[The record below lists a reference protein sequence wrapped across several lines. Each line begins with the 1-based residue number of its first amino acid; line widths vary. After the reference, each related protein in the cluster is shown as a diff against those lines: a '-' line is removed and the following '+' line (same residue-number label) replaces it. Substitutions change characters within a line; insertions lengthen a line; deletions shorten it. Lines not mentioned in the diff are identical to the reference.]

1 MHFSGRP
8 QSAGADHL
16 WLREALQASLGV
28 CPPRAPI
35 RHRDKFGLF
44 SGFQMRSQKDG
55 VTPLRQRLLHM
66 LANPKYQPLNKT
78 DLAKRLGIPINARSA
93 FRRLLTDLEKEGKIA
108 RIRKERY
115 VLPQEA
121 DLIVGILQ
129 MNPQGFAYVLNG
141 TGDGLGDVYISAEN
155 TSTAMHRDKV
165 VARIIREDVPQ
176 LRSGRQRARRQGKV
190 IKILER
196 ANKQI
201 VGTLQ
206 QSKKFFYVVP
216 DDPCLLHDI
225 YVELDHQRL
234 PRAPRIND
242 KVVVRLE
249 EWESRHLNPEGEII
263 EVLGPARAPGVDI
276 LGIIKKYDLPV
287 EFPSGVLE
295 QAEKIPLDIP
305 PSALSHREDLRTVQV
320 FTIDPDDARD
330 FDDAIHVRRFADQ
343 WEVGVHI
350 ADVSHYVVPGSALDR
365 EAYKRGNSVYLPDRV
380 LPMLPE
386 RLSNGVCSLRPD
398 EDHLT
403 KSVIIRFDQAGGLK
417 SYRFAA
423 TIIRSRFRL
432 TYREAYERLQRPP
445 ENQLD
450 HFLHQAW
457 QIASALR
464 KRRFGKGALELDF
477 PEVRVR
483 VDQSGKAVGLI
494 KEENDISHQLIEE
507 FMLLANEIVGR
518 ETKNRSLPSVY
529 RVHEDPD
536 PEKLLEFRELAR
548 SHGLAPG
555 DISRKRELQRFLK
568 SIAGRPDE
576 GLLKVSLLRSLRKA
590 IYLPTPLGHFGLAKS
605 DYTHFTSPIRRY
617 ADLIVHRAFDV
628 LLSSDGQGAR
638 KKLARSSRL
647 DELCEHISTTERIA
661 ADAEREATR
670 LKKLEY
676 LESLIGRPNRFRA
689 TVIEV
694 RNYGLVVEVP
704 DALITGLIHVSSL
717 GGDFFVYDGA
727 RQQIYGRRTRFTLGL
742 GDQLEVGVARV
753 DRFKQQ
759 VDFTFVRKVPRQVE
773 TDGLENAGDKN
784 RNTRRKIQGTGTGR

>member
-1 MHFSGRP
+1 MGPATAYSTLAELRLTFSLP
-8 QSAGADHL
+8 
-16 WLREALQASLGV
+16 
-28 CPPRAPI
+28 
-35 RHRDKFGLF
+35 
-44 SGFQMRSQKDG
+44 MRSQKDG
-55 VTPLRQRLLHM
+55 VEPLRQRLLNL
-66 LANPKYQPLNKT
+66 LAHPQYQPLNKT
-78 DLAKRLGIPINARSA
+78 DLAKRLGVSVDERSA
-93 FRRLLTDLEKEGKIA
+93 FRRLLIDLEKQGKIA

-129 MNPQGFAYVLNG
+129 MNPQGFGYVLNA

-155 TSTAMHRDKV
+155 TSTALHRDKV
-165 VARIIREDVPQ
+165 VARIIRDEVPQ
-176 LRSGRQRARRQGKV
+176 LGSGRQRARRQGKV

-216 DDPCLLHDI
+216 DDPRLLHDI
-225 YVELDHQRL
+225 YVELDHERL
-234 PRAPRIND
+234 PRMPRAND

-287 EFPSGVLE
+287 EFSPGALE
-295 QAEKIPLDIP
+295 QAEKIPLSIP
-305 PSALSHREDLRTVQV
+305 PSALHHREDLRTVQV
-320 FTIDPDDARD
+320 FTIDPEDARD
-330 FDDAIHVRRFADQ
+330 FDDAIHVRRLGDQ

-350 ADVSHYVVPGSALDR
+350 ADVSHYVAPGSALDR
-365 EAYKRGNSVYLPDRV
+365 EAFKRGNSVYLPDRV

-403 KSVIIRFDQAGGLK
+403 KSVIIRFDQAGRPK
-417 SYRFAA
+417 SHRFAA
-423 TIIRSRFRL
+423 TVIRSRFRL

-445 ENQLD
+445 QNQLD

-457 QIASALR
+457 KIASALR
-464 KRRFGKGALELDF
+464 ERRFNKGALELDF

-483 VDQSGKAVGLI
+483 VDQSGKAIGLI

-507 FMLLANEIVGR
+507 FMVLANEIVGR

-536 PEKLLEFRELAR
+536 AEKLLEFRELAHA
-548 SHGLAPG
+548 HGLTPG
-555 DISRKRELQRFLK
+555 DLSQKREMQRFLR

-590 IYLPTPLGHFGLAKS
+590 IYLPVPLGHFGLAKG

-617 ADLIVHRAFDV
+617 ADLIVHRTFNA
-628 LLSSDGQGAR
+628 LLSGPGIGRVRRSLTSTANYAGQEGEVGSNAHP
-638 KKLARSSRL
+638 KKLISSSRL
-647 DELCEHISTTERIA
+647 EEVCEHISTTERIA
-661 ADAEREATR
+661 ADAEREAVR

-676 LESLIGRPNRFRA
+676 LESLIGRPHRFQA
-689 TVIEV
+689 TVLEV

-727 RQQIYGRRTRFTLGL
+727 KQQMYGRRTRFTLGL
-742 GDQLEVGVARV
+742 GDVLEVGVARV

-759 VDFTFVRKVPRQVE
+759 VDFTLVRKAPRQVE
-773 TDGLENAGDKN
+773 IDGSKNAGYRK
-784 RNTRRKIQGTGTGR
+784 RNARGRAHQPKIGR

>member
-1 MHFSGRP
+1 
-8 QSAGADHL
+8 
-16 WLREALQASLGV
+16 
-28 CPPRAPI
+28 
-35 RHRDKFGLF
+35 
-44 SGFQMRSQKDG
+44 MRSQKDG
-55 VTPLRQRLLHM
+55 VEPLRQRLLNL
-66 LANPKYQPLNKT
+66 LAHPQYQPLNKT
-78 DLAKRLGIPINARSA
+78 DLGKRLGVKLDERSA
-93 FRRLLTDLEKEGKIA
+93 FRRLLIDLENQGKIA

-121 DLIVGILQ
+121 DLIAGVLQ
-129 MNPQGFAYVLNG
+129 MNPQGFGYVLNA

-165 VARIIREDVPQ
+165 LARIIREGVPQ

-216 DDPCLLHDI
+216 DDPRLFHDI

-234 PRAPRIND
+234 PHVPRIND
-242 KVVVRLE
+242 KVVVRLD
-249 EWESRHLNPEGEII
+249 EWESRHLNPEGEVI

-276 LGIIKKYDLPV
+276 LGVIKKYDLPV
-287 EFPSGVLE
+287 EFPPGVLE
-295 QAEKIPLDIP
+295 QAEKIPLSIP
-305 PSALSHREDLRTVQV
+305 SSALRWREDLRTVQV
-320 FTIDPDDARD
+320 FTIDPEDARD
-330 FDDAIHVRRFADQ
+330 FDDAIHIRRFGDE

-350 ADVSHYVVPGSALDR
+350 ADVSHYVAPGSVLDR
-365 EAYKRGNSVYLPDRV
+365 EAFKRGNSVYLPDRV

-403 KSVIIRFDQAGGLK
+403 KSVIIRFDQSGRPK
-417 SYRFAA
+417 SHRLAP

-432 TYREAYERLQRPP
+432 TYGEAYERLQRPP
-445 ENQLD
+445 QNQLD

-457 QIASALR
+457 KIASALR
-464 KRRFGKGALELDF
+464 ERRFNKGALELDF

-483 VDQSGKAVGLI
+483 VDQNGKAIGLI

-548 SHGLAPG
+548 THGLTPG
-555 DISRKRELQRFLK
+555 DLSQKREMQRFLK

-590 IYLPTPLGHFGLAKS
+590 IYLPTPLGHFGLAKG

-617 ADLIVHRAFDV
+617 ADLIVHRTFNA
-628 LLSSDGQGAR
+628 LLSNESDR
-638 KKLARSSRL
+638 KKLIRSSRL
-647 DELCEHISTTERIA
+647 EEVCEHISTTERIA
-661 ADAEREATR
+661 ADAEREAVR

-676 LESLIGRPNRFRA
+676 LESLIGRLHRFQA
-689 TVIEV
+689 TVLEV

-704 DALITGLIHVSSL
+704 DALITGLIHISSL
-717 GGDFFVYDGA
+717 GGDFFIYDGA
-727 RQQIYGRRTRFTLGL
+727 KQQVYGRRTRFTLGL
-742 GDQLEVGVARV
+742 GDVLEVGVARV

-759 VDFTFVRKVPRQVE
+759 VDFTFVRKVPRAAE
-773 TDGLENAGDKN
+773 PKGSPDAHHEK
-784 RNTRRKIQGTGTGR
+784 RNTRGRTHQPRNQK

>member
-1 MHFSGRP
+1 
-8 QSAGADHL
+8 
-16 WLREALQASLGV
+16 
-28 CPPRAPI
+28 
-35 RHRDKFGLF
+35 
-44 SGFQMRSQKDG
+44 MRSQKDG
-55 VTPLRQRLLHM
+55 VEPLRQRLLNL
-66 LANPKYQPLNKT
+66 LAHSKYQPLNKT
-78 DLAKRLGIPINARSA
+78 DLAKRLGVSVDERSA
-93 FRRLLTDLEKEGKIA
+93 FRRLLIDLEKQGKIA
-108 RIRKERY
+108 RIRKERF

-121 DLIVGILQ
+121 DLIVGTLQ
-129 MNPQGFAYVLNG
+129 MNPQGFGYVLNA
-141 TGDGLGDVYISAEN
+141 TGDGLGDVYVSAEN

-165 VARIIREDVPQ
+165 VARIIREEVPQ

-196 ANKQI
+196 ANRQI

-216 DDPCLLHDI
+216 DDPCLIHDI
-225 YVELDHQRL
+225 YVELDHERL
-234 PRAPRIND
+234 PRLPRVND
-242 KVVVRLE
+242 KVVVRPE
-249 EWESRHLNPEGEII
+249 EWESRHLNPEGEIT

-287 EFPSGVLE
+287 EFPPGVLE
-295 QAEKIPLDIP
+295 QAEKIPLSIAT
-305 PSALSHREDLRTVQV
+305 SVLQQREDLRSIPV
-320 FTIDPDDARD
+320 FTIDPEDARD
-330 FDDAIHVRRFADQ
+330 YDDAIHIRRLGDE

-350 ADVSHYVVPGSALDR
+350 ADVSHYIAPGSALDR
-365 EAYKRGNSVYLPDRV
+365 EAFKRGNSVYLPDRV

-403 KSVIIRFDQAGGLK
+403 KSVIVRFDKEARPK
-417 SYRFAA
+417 SHRLAA
-423 TIIRSRFRL
+423 TIIRSRYRL
-432 TYREAYERLQRPP
+432 TYREAYGRLQRAPQ
-445 ENQLD
+445 NQLD

-457 QIASALR
+457 KIASALR
-464 KRRFGKGALELDF
+464 ERRFNKGALELDF

-483 VDQSGKAVGLI
+483 VDQNGKAIGLI

-548 SHGLAPG
+548 AHGLTPG
-555 DISRKRELQRFLK
+555 DLSQKREMQRFLK

-590 IYLPTPLGHFGLAKS
+590 IYLPAPLGHFGLAKG

-617 ADLIVHRAFDV
+617 ADLIVHRSFNA
-628 LLSSDGQGAR
+628 LLSDQPA
-638 KKLARSSRL
+638 KKQLIRSSRL
-647 DELCEHISTTERIA
+647 EEVCEHISTTERIA
-661 ADAEREATR
+661 ADAEREAVR

-676 LESLIGRPNRFRA
+676 LESLIGRPHRFQA
-689 TVIEV
+689 TVLEV

-717 GGDFFVYDGA
+717 GGDFFIYDGA
-727 RQQIYGRRTRFTLGL
+727 KQQIYGRRTRFTLGL
-742 GDQLEVGVARV
+742 GDVLEVGVARV

-759 VDFTFVRKVPRQVE
+759 VDFTFIRRVPR
-773 TDGLENAGDKN
+773 AGEPEGSRDATNEK
-784 RNTRRKIQGTGTGR
+784 RTRRGRTQELGSRRSRGN